1 MSNSGFGGG
10 GFNRN
15 NNPFGGSGFGSGGF
29 GGKVAAALVATS
41 LIHLQIE
48 VVVEEG

>member
-1 MSNSGFGGG
+1 LVVAVLIEITIHLAAAVL
-10 GFNRN
+10 
-15 NNPFGGSGFGSGGF
+15 
-29 GGKVAAALVATS
+29 VAAALVATS

>member
-10 GFNRN
+10 VLIEITAHL
-15 NNPFGGSGFGSGGF
+15 
-29 GGKVAAALVATS
+29 VAAVLVAADLVAAS